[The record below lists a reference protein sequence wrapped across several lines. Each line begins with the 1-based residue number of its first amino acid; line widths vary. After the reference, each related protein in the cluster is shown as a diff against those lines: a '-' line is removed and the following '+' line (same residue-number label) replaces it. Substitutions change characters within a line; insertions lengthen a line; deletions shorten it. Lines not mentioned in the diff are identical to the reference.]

1 MYSKFW
7 THLSQRDHWGSSKDA
22 WKMLNMKHRVFEITI
37 RIFRIHPGLLVYSYH
52 LISILLPVMFSFIT
66 FFGVRWS
73 PKSFPQKCTKR
84 PRLGTSSGDVAWPV
98 PTLPVPL
105 SVALPCGQKKKSG
118 NRTRRHPQLSNSL
131 IFSLPLSKHSRMNL
145 AHPMAFTTY
154 FCSNWKLLTGGALIE
169 P

>member
-84 PRLGTSSGDVAWPV
+84 PRLATSSGDVAWPV

-105 SVALPCGQKKKSG
+105 SVALPCGKKKKVATELEDTPSC
-118 NRTRRHPQLSNSL
+118 RIPWSFRSRFRSIVEWIWHTRWHLQHISAQIGSCWPEVHL
-131 IFSLPLSKHSRMNL
+131 
-145 AHPMAFTTY
+145 
-154 FCSNWKLLTGGALIE
+154 
-169 P
+169 